1 MKLVNLYKGAVVYLL
16 RGRKTFL
23 IPVLFNNYITAAL
36 KLLEKLYKV
45 SIERSQWGEGWI
57 DGRVKCSTEVV
68 CGKPFSSCL
77 GFNCPHLVLHQVN
90 LKVKHVE
97 YDTFYIPEISS
108 LVDIQEDY
116 LMWFLHQAGMVRI
129 HLKHILK
136 ALVFSQSTNKDKKS
150 PIWAVQFVLD
160 FGVNVTVFWLALHS
174 WNFWSV
180 WDIINGQ

>member
-23 IPVLFNNYITAAL
+23 IPVLFNNYVTAAL

-45 SIERSQWGEGWI
+45 STERSQWGGGQVHE
-57 DGRVKCSTEVV
+57 RLTCPTEAV
-68 CGKPFSSCL
+68 CGNPFSYCL
-77 GFNCPHLVLHQVN
+77 AFNSHSVLHQVN

-97 YDTFYIPEISS
+97 YDTFYIPEISN

-129 HLKHILK
+129 HVKPVLKL
-136 ALVFSQSTNKDKKS
+136 
-150 PIWAVQFVLD
+150 
-160 FGVNVTVFWLALHS
+160 
-174 WNFWSV
+174 
-180 WDIINGQ
+180 

>member
-45 SIERSQWGEGWI
+45 SIEWSQWGEGWI
-57 DGRVKCSTEVV
+57 DGRVRCPTELFYGKSYFCCLWVLVV
-68 CGKPFSSCL
+68 
-77 GFNCPHLVLHQVN
+77 LVLHQVN

-129 HLKHILK
+129 YVKHILQ
-136 ALVFSQSTNKDKKS
+136 LRLFS
-150 PIWAVQFVLD
+150 
-160 FGVNVTVFWLALHS
+160 
-174 WNFWSV
+174 
-180 WDIINGQ
+180 

>member
-45 SIERSQWGEGWI
+45 
-57 DGRVKCSTEVV
+57 
-68 CGKPFSSCL
+68 
-77 GFNCPHLVLHQVN
+77 N

-116 LMWFLHQAGMVRI
+116 LMWFLHQAGMVNT
-129 HLKHILK
+129 K
-136 ALVFSQSTNKDKKS
+136 AEPADNITSFLWQ
-150 PIWAVQFVLD
+150 
-160 FGVNVTVFWLALHS
+160 LALLGS
-174 WNFWSV
+174 CS
-180 WDIINGQ
+180 